1 MNEEQSKKPATAPRM
16 TVVSM
21 NAAFYVL
28 SGCSQPLIMTMCRD
42 AGLADHRCQLY
53 MLFYYLGP
61 ASVVFRLLA
70 EHVAWPSKKVI
81 LKASGIALFD
91 IAAQSMNYTGA
102 SLAGPSIFA
111 IVYSSVTVWT
121 ALFSRIFLNRSMTI
135 WQWSGVFTVFGGL
148 VITGLDSH
156 KLGPDVIRG
165 LFLVLFGSIMH
176 ALTYVMS
183 EGVMTVG
190 NETLSVLQNC
200 AVQGIVATIAFFV
213 WQMVYT
219 VPRFEE
225 LILEPMKLAG
235 TSALH
240 GLGVL
245 FLFSLANLVHS
256 TTFFHTL
263 RHFPGGATS
272 AGIMKGLQAVLVF
285 VFTDWAFCGRTGGEE
300 MCFTKAKFL
309 SLATVVSGV
318 VLFGAATQQIHKT
331 GSRPGYERIFDQD
344 AELELEDN

>member
-21 NAAFYVL
+21 NAALYVL

-121 ALFSRIFLNRSMTI
+121 AQF
-135 WQWSGVFTVFGGL
+135 
-148 VITGLDSH
+148 
-156 KLGPDVIRG
+156 
-165 LFLVLFGSIMH
+165 
-176 ALTYVMS
+176 
-183 EGVMTVG
+183 
-190 NETLSVLQNC
+190 
-200 AVQGIVATIAFFV
+200 
-213 WQMVYT
+213 
-219 VPRFEE
+219 
-225 LILEPMKLAG
+225 
-235 TSALH
+235 
-240 GLGVL
+240 
-245 FLFSLANLVHS
+245 
-256 TTFFHTL
+256 
-263 RHFPGGATS
+263 
-272 AGIMKGLQAVLVF
+272 
-285 VFTDWAFCGRTGGEE
+285 
-300 MCFTKAKFL
+300 
-309 SLATVVSGV
+309 
-318 VLFGAATQQIHKT
+318 
-331 GSRPGYERIFDQD
+331 
-344 AELELEDN
+344 